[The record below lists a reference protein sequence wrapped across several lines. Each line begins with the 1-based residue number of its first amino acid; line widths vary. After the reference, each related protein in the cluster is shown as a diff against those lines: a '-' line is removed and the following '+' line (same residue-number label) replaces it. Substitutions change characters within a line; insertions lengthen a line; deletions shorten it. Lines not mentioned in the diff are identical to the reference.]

1 MATKAQAMKMLAK
14 LNCTLDEY
22 CAKDNGYVIDAPTG
36 KVFIENGEH
45 AFNAGHY
52 DAEDACAKIGDTMP
66 DIWDRIIYCLQ
77 VGLEDCANDCAE
89 CLENN

>member
-1 MATKAQAMKMLAK
+1 MATKTQAMRMLAK

-22 CAKDNGYVIDAPTG
+22 CAKEDNYVIDAPKG

-45 AFNAGHY
+45 AFTAGFY
-52 DAEDACAKIGDTMP
+52 DAEDARAKIGDTMP

-77 VGLEDCANDCAE
+77 IGLEDCVADCPE